1 MNCLSLGMF
10 SSVGSNGNSGGS
22 GVIDRVRQPQG
33 ALDCSCSSSKASTMS
48 CREGGIGKSGL
59 ITPKSISQHLLTNTD
74 FNSETIC
81 KSCLDEWPGLFM
93 IETFTGTA
101 PKIVNC
107 LPSATFKVTLDFI
120 KSETE
125 YPNL

>member
-1 MNCLSLGMF
+1 MVSW
-10 SSVGSNGNSGGS
+10 
-22 GVIDRVRQPQG
+22 R
-33 ALDCSCSSSKASTMS
+33 TY
-48 CREGGIGKSGL
+48 
-59 ITPKSISQHLLTNTD
+59 HHTD
-74 FNSETIC
+74 FNSETMC